1 MGCVFYFFLTV
12 TFFSVSEV
20 SLLLYVAQ
28 HSGIIFTMLC
38 CAFTGLLGG
47 YFVRQQGL
55 ATLARFKQ
63 TLDQGALPADEAVEG
78 LLLLIVGVL
87 LCVPGFIT
95 DTMGFLIVVPAI
107 RRIVARMLINRLQ
120 ENIKA
125 GTIRFSSNFAT
136 PQASDNYSESSSGTI
151 DKEIENATIIEET
164 IDQDKNGKDDR

>member
-1 MGCVFYFFLTV
+1 MGCIFYFFLTV

-20 SLLLYVAQ
+20 SVLLYVAQ
-28 HSGIIFTMLC
+28 HTGIVFTMLC
-38 CAFTGLLGG
+38 CAFTGILGG

-95 DTMGFLIVVPAI
+95 DTMGFLIVIPGI
-107 RRIVARMLINRLQ
+107 RKIVARMLIKSIQ

-125 GTIRFSSNFAT
+125 GTIKFHTQAFDPAQEGKNPE
-136 PQASDNYSESSSGTI
+136 PQND
-151 DKEIENATIIEET
+151 EIENATIIEET
-164 IDQDKNGKDDR
+164 IIDPPGKDQP